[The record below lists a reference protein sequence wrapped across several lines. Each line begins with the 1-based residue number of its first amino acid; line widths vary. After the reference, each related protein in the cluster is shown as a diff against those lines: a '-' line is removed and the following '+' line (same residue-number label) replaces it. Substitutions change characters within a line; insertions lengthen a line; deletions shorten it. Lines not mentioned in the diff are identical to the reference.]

1 MRSKLGL
8 LLALGLLAV
17 AFPSATLLV
26 FEILSMIVA
35 AVLVTATWV
44 TAHLALVC
52 TAVALAVLAYAFPDA
67 FRRTARW
74 IVRAVADSVRT
85 VMPQESGSAPRPAAR

>member
-17 AFPSATLLV
+17 AFPSASLLV
-26 FEILSMIVA
+26 FEILSVIVA
-35 AVLVTATWV
+35 AVFITTAWV
-44 TAHLALVC
+44 MAHIALVC
-52 TAVALAVLAYAFPDA
+52 SVTALAVLAYAFPDA

-74 IVRAVADSVRT
+74 IGRAVADSVRT
-85 VMPQESGSAPRPAAR
+85 VMPQDTDSAHRTAAR